1 VPRKKPYYLR
11 EPWEILF
18 KDRKLGRTSP
28 WSIDLVHILTTLL
41 EEMNKVGIDFRIAGT
56 AINSSVIIY
65 QKKAE
70 LLLKMDQP
78 RKQQMAKPDI
88 YVPPALN
95 LPFRFEFTTTSV
107 TDLITALER
116 ALTEERR
123 STLPRVPVIPVQIP
137 DFLDMEQY
145 LLEVE
150 ERSEGL
156 YNRLVK
162 MGGGPF
168 SFYDLVEDWIPIE
181 VVRVFMMLLFLAQR
195 LKVDLTQDEEETDIL
210 VYVREL
216 NDDERPTEQQALDK
230 A

>member
-1 VPRKKPYYLR
+1 MPRKKPYYLR

-18 KDRKLGRTSP
+18 KDKKLGRTSP
-28 WSIDLVHILTTLL
+28 WSIDLVHIITTLL

-56 AINSSVIIY
+56 ALNSSVIIY

-70 LLLKMDQP
+70 LLLKMEEP
-78 RKQQMAKPDI
+78 RKPQIARPDI

-123 STLPRVPVIPVQIP
+123 SSPPRIPVLPVQIP

-145 LLEVE
+145 LLEVA

-156 YNRLVK
+156 YERLIE

-168 SFYDLVEDWIPIE
+168 SIYELVENWIPIE

-195 LKVDLTQDEEETDIL
+195 LKVDLYQDEEETDIRIK
-210 VYVREL
+210 VREM
-216 NDDERPTEQQALDK
+216 NENEQPAEQ
-230 A
+230 

>member
-18 KDRKLGRTSP
+18 KDKKLGRTSP
-28 WSIDLVHILTTLL
+28 WSIDLVHIITTLL

-56 AINSSVIIY
+56 ALNSSVIIY

-70 LLLKMDQP
+70 LLLKMEEP
-78 RKQQMAKPDI
+78 RKPQNVRPDI

-123 STLPRVPVIPVQIP
+123 SSPPRIPVLPVQIP

-145 LLEVE
+145 LLEVA

-156 YNRLVK
+156 YERLIE

-168 SFYDLVEDWIPIE
+168 SIYELVENWIPIE

-195 LKVDLTQDEEETDIL
+195 LKVDLYQDEEETDIRIK
-210 VYVREL
+210 VREM
-216 NDDERPTEQQALDK
+216 NENEQPAEQ
-230 A
+230 

>member
-1 VPRKKPYYLR
+1 VVKKPYYLR
-11 EPWEILF
+11 EPWDLLF
-18 KDRKLGRTSP
+18 KDKKLDRQSP
-28 WSIDLVHILTTLL
+28 WSIDLVYILTTLL

-70 LLLKMDQP
+70 LLLKMEAPPQP
-78 RKQQMAKPDI
+78 PQARPDV
-88 YVPPALN
+88 YVPPPLN

-107 TDLITALER
+107 SDLITALEK

-123 STLPRVPVIPVQIP
+123 SSMRVPILPVPIP
-137 DFLDMEQY
+137 DFLEFEAY

-150 ERSEGL
+150 VRADDL
-156 YNRLVK
+156 FQRLVD

-168 SFYDLVEDWIPIE
+168 SFFDLIEDRGLLE

-195 LKVDLTQDEEETDIL
+195 DKVNLYQDEEETDIKVEVKVL
-210 VYVREL
+210 VE
-216 NDDERPTEQQALDK
+216 DE
-230 A
+230 